1 MAVVHCPNLLFILA
15 MLILVSLLIA
25 AYQSPVGLLPLQI
38 FACTK
43 VLETVVCIFF
53 FFNFLKI

>member
-53 FFNFLKI
+53 FF